1 MRKSLFYSFIIL
13 SLTLGMAGK
22 CSKGSGGGTNPPS
35 EANLAITLDPPASS
49 SQPPAPLT
57 TFPLKVT
64 ITSTMPSQ
72 GVTIVVSAKKDDGSP
87 DPPFFTENRSTSNA
101 VSDFNI
107 TNTPLSVVCLVTV
120 TVTSK
125 TKATN
130 TFTGTYRYSR
140 KP

>member
-1 MRKSLFYSFIIL
+1 MRKSLFYSFIISAL
-13 SLTLGMAGK
+13 ILGMAGK
-22 CSKGSGGGTNPPS
+22 CNKGSGGGNPS
-35 EANLAITLDPPASS
+35 EANLVVILDPPANS
-49 SQPPAPLT
+49 SQPPATLT
-57 TFPLKVT
+57 TFPLKIT
-64 ITSTMPSQ
+64 ITSTMPPQ
-72 GVTIVVSAKKDDGSP
+72 GVTINVSAKKDDGSP
-87 DPPFFTENRSTSNA
+87 DQPFFIENRSTSST

-107 TNTPLSVVCLVTV
+107 TNTPLSVVCMVTV